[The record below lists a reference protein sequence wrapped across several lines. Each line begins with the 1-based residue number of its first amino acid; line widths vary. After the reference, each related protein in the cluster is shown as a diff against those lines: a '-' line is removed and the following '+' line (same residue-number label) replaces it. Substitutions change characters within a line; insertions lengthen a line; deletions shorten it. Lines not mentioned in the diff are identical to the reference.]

1 MDRSKQLAFPIHPT
15 NTSSVCIELVIR
27 ICCIG
32 RKLKRCRYGLE
43 LHVAMPAF
51 VRTLTEPSIFAS
63 ARIEWLSCGSRISA
77 LGSSPRPAA
86 SRSRRKRPWIND
98 DATIARPEIL
108 LAAVGNPALSHSTT
122 YPRSASLTSRRGSR
136 PIPRFL
142 TRNRKFES
150 ISLQGG
156 VCEPSVPQ
164 RRPRTV
170 LRRLPPVHLIGPLS
184 RLCRFRRVTGQSSR
198 ARRAITVAGGPRV
211 ESVSCIGEANCGP
224 DFRGPISQP
233 NAVAE

>member
-15 NTSSVCIELVIR
+15 NTSSVCIELAGGIR

-63 ARIEWLSCGSRISA
+63 ARIEWLSCGSRITA
-77 LGSSPRPAA
+77 LGSSPRPTA
-86 SRSRRKRPWIND
+86 SRSRRKRRRIND

-150 ISLQGG
+150 ISLQ
-156 VCEPSVPQ
+156 
-164 RRPRTV
+164 
-170 LRRLPPVHLIGPLS
+170 
-184 RLCRFRRVTGQSSR
+184 RRV
-198 ARRAITVAGGPRV
+198 
-211 ESVSCIGEANCGP
+211 NCEP
-224 DFRGPISQP
+224 DFRAHPISGTKRAGARRSSP
-233 NAVAE
+233 MPLTRRPDGVPARASVRGGKLFCPCPRRRAEAASEIPRSACRG

>member
-1 MDRSKQLAFPIHPT
+1 MDRSKQLAFPIHQT
-15 NTSSVCIELVIR
+15 NTSSVCIELAGGIR

-63 ARIEWLSCGSRISA
+63 ARIEWLSCGLRITA
-77 LGSSPRPAA
+77 LGSSPRPTA
-86 SRSRRKRPWIND
+86 SRSRRKRRRIND

-150 ISLQGG
+150 ISLQHPYRGTTRMISSSATALIDAIPSPLDTR
-156 VCEPSVPQ
+156 EPRWCAETERLVVSQWLVEPMGQSQRSVP
-164 RRPRTV
+164 
-170 LRRLPPVHLIGPLS
+170 G
-184 RLCRFRRVTGQSSR
+184 
-198 ARRAITVAGGPRV
+198 
-211 ESVSCIGEANCGP
+211 
-224 DFRGPISQP
+224 
-233 NAVAE
+233 

>member
-15 NTSSVCIELVIR
+15 NTSSVCIELAGGIR

-43 LHVAMPAF
+43 LYVAMPAF

-63 ARIEWLSCGSRISA
+63 ARIEWLSCGSRITA
-77 LGSSPRPAA
+77 LGSSPRPTA
-86 SRSRRKRPWIND
+86 SRSRRKRRRIND
-98 DATIARPEIL
+98 DATIARPEIF

-150 ISLQGG
+150 ISLQRR
-156 VCEPSVPQ
+156 VRCEPWMREGISISM
-164 RRPRTV
+164 
-170 LRRLPPVHLIGPLS
+170 LAPPEASWPCPGLS
-184 RLCRFRRVTGQSSR
+184 G
-198 ARRAITVAGGPRV
+198 
-211 ESVSCIGEANCGP
+211 
-224 DFRGPISQP
+224 
-233 NAVAE
+233 

>member
-15 NTSSVCIELVIR
+15 NTSSVCIELAGGIR

-43 LHVAMPAF
+43 LYVAMPAF

-63 ARIEWLSCGSRISA
+63 ARIEWLSCGSRITA
-77 LGSSPRPAA
+77 LGSSPRPTA
-86 SRSRRKRPWIND
+86 SRSRRKRRWIND

-150 ISLQGG
+150 ISLQRGVRCELDTLGRGRVRGAVGVGG
-156 VCEPSVPQ
+156 GAVAVSGAPQSPQ
-164 RRPRTV
+164 RWWLPPTERPQSAH
-170 LRRLPPVHLIGPLS
+170 LRRPGAS
-184 RLCRFRRVTGQSSR
+184 G
-198 ARRAITVAGGPRV
+198 
-211 ESVSCIGEANCGP
+211 
-224 DFRGPISQP
+224 
-233 NAVAE
+233 